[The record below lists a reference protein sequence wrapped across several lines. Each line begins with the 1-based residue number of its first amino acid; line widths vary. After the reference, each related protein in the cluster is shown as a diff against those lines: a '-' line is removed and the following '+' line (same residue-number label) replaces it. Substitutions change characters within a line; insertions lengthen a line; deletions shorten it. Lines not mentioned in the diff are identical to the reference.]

1 MNKRIYSRLASTNL
15 KKNPKIYL
23 PYLLTLIGSILFYYI
38 LTSLQSN
45 SFLFDVA
52 TGTEAFRGASTLCS
66 ILDAGSYAA
75 SLFAV
80 IFLFY
85 ANSFVLKHQKS
96 S

>member
-45 SFLFDVA
+45 SFLLMLLR
-52 TGTEAFRGASTLCS
+52 TEAFRGASTLCS